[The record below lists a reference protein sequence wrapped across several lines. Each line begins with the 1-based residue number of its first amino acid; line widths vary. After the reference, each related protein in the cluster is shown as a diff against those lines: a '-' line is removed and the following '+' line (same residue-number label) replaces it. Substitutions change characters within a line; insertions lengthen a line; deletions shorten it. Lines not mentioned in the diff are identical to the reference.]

1 MSLNA
6 EKVFKKMRERK
17 EAEIEQKR
25 IIAENRAHYY
35 MKKQDRLIA
44 ILMKILPIF
53 TFILLPFVAGAILMA
68 ILVLM
73 VTDSLTLMEFFQ
85 VLHKDYSFTGLWTIG
100 YTIIS
105 TIILIL
111 LILFFFGPRE

>member
-1 MSLNA
+1 MSLSS
-6 EKVFKKMRERK
+6 EKVFKKMREKK
-17 EAEIEQKR
+17 EAEVERKR
-25 IIAENRAHYY
+25 IMAENKALHY
-35 MKKQDRLIA
+35 MEKHNRIIN

-53 TFILLPFVAGAILMA
+53 TFILFPFAAGALLMA
-68 ILVLM
+68 VLVLM

-85 VLHKDYSFTGLWTIG
+85 VLQKDYSFTGLWSIG

-111 LILFFFGPRE
+111 LILFFFREK